1 MANGIRVRPSPTLTL
16 APGFYKQRVAEGSSD
31 GLPAEL
37 ALEPVELAAYAQAA
51 EAAHADLDAAHTQH
65 LLLMQGSTAYEK
77 RQVEVLRQQL
87 DRADKM
93 SGLAEDLRTRQV
105 RH

>member
-1 MANGIRVRPSPTLTL
+1 LS
-16 APGFYKQRVAEGSSD
+16 PGFYKQRVAEGSSD

-37 ALEPVELAAYAQAA
+37 ALEPAELAAYAQAA

-65 LLLMQGSTAYEK
+65 LLLMQASPAYEK

-93 SGLAEDLRTRQV
+93 SGLADDLRTRQA
-105 RH
+105 RHY